1 MSRWWPERHELLVH
15 PHCARLSTGDTRTV
29 AVAGDGAP
37 PWQEALAA
45 AFALAAEK
53 LPRRSRVT
61 FVIADHFV
69 RYALLPWSDRLLGR
83 QLRLDSARALL
94 RASYGEAASGLEIA
108 LDRPRFGMNGIAA
121 GIDGALLATLRTE
134 AAKAGFGIAAIRPQ
148 AVHVLAAERGRITGG
163 DGWFC
168 RAERDRIVLAGFSAG
183 NVTSLR
189 NQRSELADGE
199 ALARELAGLTAVAPP
214 AGRAVLYFRGE
225 ALPAPQL
232 NACETIV
239 LGGSDARGG
248 GA

>member
-15 PHCARLSTGDTRTV
+15 PHRARLSTGDAR
-29 AVAGDGAP
+29 AVAAVGDGGP
-37 PWQEALAA
+37 PWREAVAT

-61 FVIADHFV
+61 LVVADHFV

-94 RASYGEAASGLEIA
+94 RASCGEAAASFAIA

-121 GIDGALLATLRTE
+121 GIDGALLAALKDGCAHGGLRL
-134 AAKAGFGIAAIRPQ
+134 AAIRPQ
-148 AVHVLAAERGRITGG
+148 ALHVLDAARARIAGG

-168 RAERDRIVLAGFSAG
+168 RAERDRVVLAGFSAG

-189 NQRSELADGE
+189 NQRGDLADGE
-199 ALARELAGLTAVAPP
+199 ALARELAGLTAVAPAP
-214 AGRAVLYFRGE
+214 GRAALYFCGDGLPPPRLA
-225 ALPAPQL
+225 AL
-232 NACETIV
+232 ETIV
-239 LGGSDARGG
+239 IAGN
-248 GA
+248 GATGCA